1 MPCSRRNPGSSS
13 NNTVLGT
20 SALPMYHSTYQLEP
34 AVSGFRWMS
43 VDRYWVKILNPD
55 NDLRRSLAFGG
66 RPWKVEVERAEG
78 IEPFSAQRGR
88 LAANLLLA
96 RYTWVFPHLSAID
109 IPGADTLLH
118 RSRLFCLKPPAKHV
132 RCGAWAAGVFLHRG
146 TTGLSSS
153 SYPFRATLAVGP
165 APFLRQQKTRR

>member
-66 RPWKVEVERAEG
+66 RPWKVEVERAKG
-78 IEPFSAQRGR
+78 IEPFSMVCQFVP
-88 LAANLLLA
+88 NLLNTGFLLVSPA
-96 RYTWVFPHLSAID
+96 RFVSVCSNLFDTFSTCYLFYSFMFIQLFIDSNDDEIERIMGNNLSVNH
-109 IPGADTLLH
+109 G
-118 RSRLFCLKPPAKHV
+118 V
-132 RCGAWAAGVFLHRG
+132 RIE
-146 TTGLSSS
+146 
-153 SYPFRATLAVGP
+153 PFIVDRTLA
-165 APFLRQQKTRR
+165 L

>member
-66 RPWKVEVERAEG
+66 RPWKVEVERVKG
-78 IEPFSAQRGR
+78 IEP
-88 LAANLLLA
+88 LAMC
-96 RYTWVFPHLSAID
+96 S
-109 IPGADTLLH
+109 
-118 RSRLFCLKPPAKHV
+118 K
-132 RCGAWAAGVFLHRG
+132 
-146 TTGLSSS
+146 
-153 SYPFRATLAVGP
+153 
-165 APFLRQQKTRR
+165 PFLCMSFPCSVVLQRLKAFESASVCSTVFRHVGSRFFGLISKLAPEVKCSRYIICSLNFYVGVYGVDKKISDSCFVFF